1 MSDDFDDN
9 RSAGA
14 ALAESI
20 ELDKDKRGKA
30 RSIKPLR
37 QLLPF
42 VWRYPFIVTLFLIFL
57 TIATVMNLAISFAV
71 RIILDCGLVGDK
83 EIPET
88 CLRYAIGDGSN
99 MAAYFKFALIIAIVM
114 AISGALRFYFIS
126 VLGQRVIADLRK
138 DVYNKLTT
146 LSTEFYERIHTG

>member
-14 ALAESI
+14 ALAASI

-42 VWRYPFIVTLFLIFL
+42 VWRYPVYGRRFFNLI
-57 TIATVMNLAISFAV
+57 SH
-71 RIILDCGLVGDK
+71 
-83 EIPET
+83 
-88 CLRYAIGDGSN
+88 
-99 MAAYFKFALIIAIVM
+99 
-114 AISGALRFYFIS
+114 ISGIDALYP
-126 VLGQRVIADLRK
+126 
-138 DVYNKLTT
+138 
-146 LSTEFYERIHTG
+146 